1 MMDEFLK
8 KRNLLRD
15 SCSVSPRE
23 FKVFSLDGSHQPLPL
38 ELCMHMH
45 MHSTEATMHTVCIT
59 STILVE
65 KVMPEKAFGHARQ
78 HLDSNFDYTTPG
90 CAKYAAI
97 SMFTVALLSA
107 SFILRPLTLDSL
119 LLCAY

>member
-45 MHSTEATMHTVCIT
+45 STEATMHTVCIT
-59 STILVE
+59 STILYYSKSSTKSNAGKSVRTRA
-65 KVMPEKAFGHARQ
+65 PAFG
-78 HLDSNFDYTTPG
+78 F
-90 CAKYAAI
+90 K
-97 SMFTVALLSA
+97 F
-107 SFILRPLTLDSL
+107 
-119 LLCAY
+119 